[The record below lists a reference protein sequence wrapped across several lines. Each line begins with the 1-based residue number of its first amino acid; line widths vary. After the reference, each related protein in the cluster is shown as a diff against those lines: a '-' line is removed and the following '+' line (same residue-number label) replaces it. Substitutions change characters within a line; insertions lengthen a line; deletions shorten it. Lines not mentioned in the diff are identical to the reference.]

1 MKPIPEKT
9 LATILNQQDSQSILG
24 FIQKKVLQLN
34 QLNDIWQKNWP
45 DLAQHSRIANFREGC
60 LVIEVDNAAWVTR
73 LRYLIPDLSRKLV
86 KHAALN
92 SLKHIEWYIQPHSQT
107 VSPHNRFAPVLSD
120 HSAQLL
126 KNTALTIRMK
136 QLQEALIRLSENN

>member
-9 LATILNQQDSQSILG
+9 LDTILNQQDPQSILG

-60 LVIEVDNAAWVTR
+60 LVIEVDNAAWATR
-73 LRYLIPDLSRKLV
+73 LRYIIPDLTRKLV
-86 KHAALN
+86 KHTALN
-92 SLKHIEWYIQPHSQT
+92 SLKHIEWYIQPTSQT
-107 VSPHNRFAPVLSD
+107 TSPRNRSAPVLSD

-126 KNTALTIRMK
+126 KNTALTVRMK
-136 QLQEALIRLSENN
+136 QLQEALIRLSKNN